1 MRRRPPLSG
10 LDPLPVEPGLLRTF
24 PRRERRGHGVAP
36 VLELDLVDV
45 DDVRGTL
52 GGRAVLERRALGLD
66 LPGIVRAPLDPRPA
80 DAHGARPREPAELGA
95 EACREDE
102 ILEAVGPGH
111 EGVLHLVCALDH
123 AVIGANLVHRVV
135 LPGEARPT
143 EHVVQLLGGSVR
155 VGRSRKLPRRDVDA
169 VHTDTDRTRGAAET
183 LPGRVHLA
191 DRASVPLD
199 LVPVRQHGAKITQA
213 RR

>member
-1 MRRRPPLSG
+1 MRRRPALSG
-10 LDPLPVEPGLLRTF
+10 LDPFPVEPGLLRAL
-24 PRRERRGHGVAP
+24 PRRERRGHGVPP

-66 LPGIVRAPLDPRPA
+66 LPGVVRAPLDPGPA
-80 DAHGARPREPAELGA
+80 DAHGAGPREPAELRP
-95 EACREDE
+95 EAGREDE
-102 ILEAVGPGH
+102 VLETVGAGH
-111 EGVLHLVCALDH
+111 ERVLHLVCAMDH
-123 AVIGANLVHRVV
+123 AVAGANLVHCVV

-143 EHVVQLLGGSVR
+143 EHEVQLLGGSVR
-155 VGRSRKLPRRDVDA
+155 VGRRRKLPRRDVDP
-169 VHTDTDRTRGAAET
+169 VHTDADRAGGAAET

-191 DRASVPLD
+191 DRAAVPLD
-199 LVPVRQHGAKITQA
+199 VVPVREHGAKITQA